1 MIKRKTEQSNNHQE
15 KRSRATTSKTFL
27 RKLQLE
33 LKPDY
38 YSFIKENIL
47 FRFKSIFPSKYM
59 IKGETKQKN
68 NQQEKR
74 TITAKL
80 FLRKLQLELR
90 PDYYSFIQ
98 K

>member
-1 MIKRKTEQSNNHQE
+1 MIKRKTEQNNNQQE
-15 KRSRATTSKTFL
+15 KRATTSKTFL

-59 IKGETKQKN
+59 IKGKTKQKN
-68 NQQEKR
+68 NQQERR

>member
-1 MIKRKTEQSNNHQE
+1 
-15 KRSRATTSKTFL
+15 
-27 RKLQLE
+27 
-33 LKPDY
+33 
-38 YSFIKENIL
+38 
-47 FRFKSIFPSKYM
+47 M

-68 NQQEKR
+68 NQQEKKR

>member
-1 MIKRKTEQSNNHQE
+1 MIKRKTEQNNNQQE
-15 KRSRATTSKTFL
+15 KRATTSKTFL

>member
-1 MIKRKTEQSNNHQE
+1 
-15 KRSRATTSKTFL
+15 
-27 RKLQLE
+27 
-33 LKPDY
+33 
-38 YSFIKENIL
+38 
-47 FRFKSIFPSKYM
+47 M
-59 IKGETKQKN
+59 IKGKTKQKN